1 MTPSRLLLGLVA
13 VVLLIGAAEFL
24 LRLFGNPLSL
34 ALLWWVGVA
43 VVAIAAAIDLLLSWW
58 PAKLT
63 IQRELPH
70 SLAQGNWQ
78 DVTVTVLNT
87 DRRVLR
93 ADLLDGVPDAFNV
106 RDLPCTFHLRAGEQ
120 AQLTY
125 ALYPVERGDFQ
136 FAAMRLRRRSVLAL
150 WQLQQAAPVPG
161 RMRIFP
167 DFSWLKGSLLLVG
180 EQRMSRMG
188 VRLVPRRGEG
198 MEFHQ
203 LREYRASDSQRQID
217 WKASARRAHLISRE
231 YQDERDQQILMV
243 LDTGSRMRAMDGA
256 MSHFDHVLRAML
268 LLAVV
273 ALRQGDSVGLL
284 SFGGVSR
291 WLSMQRGAAAVN
303 RLLNGVYDLQT
314 GTGASDYLAAAQEI
328 RVRQRRRALVV
339 FLTNAR
345 EEDQDLLPALELL
358 RGRHVVLVTSLRE
371 AVLGEIE
378 HLPIKGLDDALRYAS
393 ASAELQAR
401 ARISE
406 TVQRGGHALLDC
418 MPQELPV
425 RLVRDYWQLKRSGR
439 L

>member
-13 VVLLIGAAEFL
+13 VPLLIGAAEFL
-24 LRLFGNPLSL
+24 LRLFGSPLSL
-34 ALLWWVGVA
+34 ASLWWVCVA
-43 VVAIAAAIDLLLSWW
+43 VIAFAAALDLLLSWS
-58 PAKLT
+58 PAKLS

-70 SLAQGNWQ
+70 SLAQGHWQ
-78 DVTVTVLNT
+78 TVAVTVLNT
-87 DRRVLR
+87 GRRVLQ

-106 RDLPCTFHLRAGEQ
+106 RDLPRTFRLRSGEQ
-120 AQLTY
+120 ARVTY
-125 ALYPVERGDFQ
+125 SLCPVERGDFQ
-136 FAAMRLRRRSVLAL
+136 FAPMQLRRRSVLAL
-150 WQLQQAAPVPG
+150 WYLQQAAPVAG

-180 EQRMSRMG
+180 AQHMSRMG

-203 LREYRASDSQRQID
+203 LREYRTSDSQRQID

-314 GTGASDYLAAAQEI
+314 GTSASDYLAAAQEI

-371 AVLGEIE
+371 VVLGDIE
-378 HLPIKGLDDALRYAS
+378 HMPINGLDDALRYAA

-401 ARISE
+401 ARTSE

>member
-1 MTPSRLLLGLVA
+1 M
-13 VVLLIGAAEFL
+13 IGAVEFL
-24 LRLFGNPLSL
+24 LRLFGSELSL
-34 ALLWWVGVA
+34 ASLWWGSVA
-43 VVAIAAAIDLLLSWW
+43 LLGFACALDLLLSWV
-58 PAKLT
+58 PAKVS
-63 IQRELPH
+63 IHRELPN
-70 SLAQGNWQ
+70 SLAQGEWL

-87 DRRVLR
+87 GTRALR
-93 ADLLDGVPDAFNV
+93 TDLLDGVPDTFRV
-106 RDLPCTFHLRAGEQ
+106 RDMPRALHVPAGERV
-120 AQLTY
+120 QLTY

-136 FAAMRLRRRSVLAL
+136 FAPIQLRRRSVLAL
-150 WQLQQAAPVPG
+150 WHLQQAELVAG
-161 RMRIFP
+161 RMRVFP

-180 EQRMSRMG
+180 EQRLRRMG

-203 LREYRASDSQRQID
+203 LREYRAGDSQRQID
-217 WKASARRAHLISRE
+217 WKASARRPHLISRE

-256 MSHFDHVLRAML
+256 LSHFDHVLRAML

-291 WLSMQRGAAAVN
+291 WLNMQRGAAAVN

-314 GTGASDYLAAAQEI
+314 GTSASDYLAVAQEI

-339 FLTNAR
+339 LLTNAR
-345 EEDQDLLPALELL
+345 EEDLDLLPALELL
-358 RGRHVVLVTSLRE
+358 RSRHIVLVTSLRE
-371 AVLGEIE
+371 SVMGDIE
-378 HLPIKGLDDALRYAS
+378 HMQIQGLDDALRYAS
-393 ASAELQAR
+393 LCSELQAR
-401 ARISE
+401 ARVSE
-406 TVQRGGHALLDC
+406 SVQRAGHALLDC

-425 RLVRDYWQLKRSGR
+425 RLVRGYWQLKRSGR